1 MKLTHEERKILLF
14 IRHYPEWVAEV
25 ETLADMRSAITYDAD
40 RVQTSPSADGVLDIA
55 MKIDNAQK
63 KIDWVDSAL
72 EKVYVTDVM
81 TKKMRQVWCYK
92 RYDMVKK
99 CEMYKNHKLFAQTL
113 LSTYKKN
120 G

>member
-14 IRHYPEWVAEV
+14 IRNYPEWVAEV
-25 ETLADMRSAITYDAD
+25 ETLVDMRSAITYDAD
-40 RVQTSPSADGVLDIA
+40 RVMTSPSADAVVDIA
-55 MKIDNAQK
+55 IRIDNAQK

-92 RYDMVKK
+92 RYDVVKK
-99 CEMYKNHKLFAQTL
+99 CQMYKDHKRFAQTL